1 MRSTRIVEMLEVT
14 EAAALAAGR
23 WMGKGDKHAAD
34 DAAVEGMR
42 AAFND
47 VEIDGTIVIGEGE
60 RDEAPMLFIGE
71 KVGKGGEKI
80 DIAVDPLEGTN
91 LTADG
96 QSNSLAVLAF
106 GPAGTLLHAPDTYMK
121 KIAVGPEAAH
131 VVHIDASP
139 TENIIN
145 VAKAMDRDVEDLVVC
160 ILQRERHV
168 DLIAEVRA
176 AGARIRLI
184 TDGDVFGAVAT
195 AIEGTG
201 IHLYLGTGAA
211 PEGVLACA
219 AMKCIGGCFMGRFEW
234 RSAEEK
240 ARAVDMGTCNIDEVL
255 TMDCLVN
262 TDEAAFIA
270 TGVTDG
276 EMLRGVKYFGSGAR
290 TNSVAMDA
298 KSRTVR
304 FIETIYN
311 TGSREVLGADGL
323 VPPHRALPAQERRT
337 PANPA
342 GPAPPKAAR
351 TTPKA
356 PHLSG
361 PLVCGESAN
370 GIHGRCRSALA
381 TRLPRRRD
389 SRRTRF
395 HHSRQLG
402 TRSRLWV
409 RPARD
414 RPAWPGSPY
423 CGNRCP

>member
-42 AAFND
+42 KAFED
-47 VEIDGTIVIGEGE
+47 VDISGTIVIGEGE
-60 RDEAPMLFIGE
+60 RDEAPMLYIGE
-71 KVGKGGEKI
+71 KVGRGGEDI

-91 LTADG
+91 LTAAG

-106 GPAGTLLHAPDTYMK
+106 GPKGTLLHAPDTYMN
-121 KIAVGPEAAH
+121 KIAVGPEAAD

-139 TENIIN
+139 TENIKA
-145 VAKAMDRDVEDLVVC
+145 VAKALKRDVEDLVVC
-160 ILQRERHV
+160 ILERDRHK
-168 DLIAEVRA
+168 DLIAEVRQ

-201 IHLYLGTGAA
+201 IHLYLGIGAA

-234 RSAEEK
+234 RSPEEK
-240 ARAVDMGTCNIDEVL
+240 ARAVDMGTCNIDDVL

-270 TGVTDG
+270 SGVTDG
-276 EMLRGVKYFGSGAR
+276 EMLRGVKYFGTGAR

-298 KSRTVR
+298 KSKTVR
-304 FIETIYN
+304 FIDTIYR
-311 TGSREVLGADGL
+311 TGVE
-323 VPPHRALPAQERRT
+323 
-337 PANPA
+337 
-342 GPAPPKAAR
+342 K
-351 TTPKA
+351 
-356 PHLSG
+356 
-361 PLVCGESAN
+361 
-370 GIHGRCRSALA
+370 
-381 TRLPRRRD
+381 
-389 SRRTRF
+389 F
-395 HHSRQLG
+395 
-402 TRSRLWV
+402 WV
-409 RPARD
+409 RMD
-414 RPAWPGSPY
+414 
-423 CGNRCP
+423 

>member
-1 MRSTRIVEMLEVT
+1 MRNTRIVEMLEVT

-42 AAFND
+42 TAFND
-47 VEIDGTIVIGEGE
+47 VDISGTIVIGEGE

-71 KVGKGGEKI
+71 KVGKGGEEI

-91 LTADG
+91 LTAYG

-106 GPAGTLLHAPDTYMK
+106 GPKGTLLHAPDTYMK
-121 KIAVGPEAAH
+121 KIAVGPEAATA
-131 VVHIDASP
+131 VHIDASP
-139 TENIIN
+139 TENITN
-145 VAKAMDRDVEDLVVC
+145 VAKALKRDVDIDASPTENITNVAKASKRDVEDLVVC
-160 ILQRERHV
+160 ILERDRHI
-168 DLIAEVRA
+168 DLIREVRQ

-184 TDGDVFGAVAT
+184 SDGDVFGAVAT

-211 PEGVLACA
+211 PEGVLACT
-219 AMKCIGGCFMGRFEW
+219 AMKCLGGCFMGRFEW

-240 ARAVDMGTCNIDEVL
+240 SRAVEMGTCNIDDVL

-298 KSRTVR
+298 KSKTVR
-304 FIETIYN
+304 FTDTIYR
-311 TGSREVLGADGL
+311 TGVE
-323 VPPHRALPAQERRT
+323 
-337 PANPA
+337 
-342 GPAPPKAAR
+342 K
-351 TTPKA
+351 
-356 PHLSG
+356 
-361 PLVCGESAN
+361 
-370 GIHGRCRSALA
+370 
-381 TRLPRRRD
+381 
-389 SRRTRF
+389 F
-395 HHSRQLG
+395 
-402 TRSRLWV
+402 WV
-409 RPARD
+409 RMD
-414 RPAWPGSPY
+414 
-423 CGNRCP
+423 